1 MRVFASKAV
10 VEGCFDLSPECCLGL
25 LGVRAE
31 FPVDGRDVTADPV
44 DPPLRV
50 GGEGRPLPEEPVD
63 VNPAEGVIVTEV
75 ELAGAVTEDDGAL
88 TQSSVVEESAVAG
101 ALGGDEAGPFAEDP
115 QLVEVTE
122 RRIVVGDEVEHRI
135 TAGAGKGRPE
145 SVPDGGHRGGASQ
158 DQRHRSPHPCLRT
171 GKLADHVVRGLKR
184 RAAANDRSSESE
196 ARHILVAVTAA
207 DLAEKR
213 KPLQELS
220 VTRRRGTRGRVP
232 TPSGFLIREDRESGH
247 RVVECVWSWTP
258 ALRSSGWSRKRRL

>member
-1 MRVFASKAV
+1 MRVSASKAA

-101 ALGGDEAGPFAEDP
+101 APGGDEAGPLAADP
-115 QLVEVTE
+115 QLVEVT
-122 RRIVVGDEVEHRI
+122 VPCPGV
-135 TAGAGKGRPE
+135 PE
-145 SVPDGGHRGGASQ
+145 SA
-158 DQRHRSPHPCLRT
+158 L
-171 GKLADHVVRGLKR
+171 
-184 RAAANDRSSESE
+184 
-196 ARHILVAVTAA
+196 
-207 DLAEKR
+207 
-213 KPLQELS
+213 PL
-220 VTRRRGTRGRVP
+220 
-232 TPSGFLIREDRESGH
+232 
-247 RVVECVWSWTP
+247 
-258 ALRSSGWSRKRRL
+258 